1 MFHYL
6 VILLDD
12 TSTSYCHADNPY
24 VEPNLIPIDT
34 LRRAFLFALKSN
46 MNVQLVYPNYELP
59 NVYKEAIFEIDH
71 TNIVPA
77 ELTSD
82 ADVVVLNSIQ
92 QIFEGSPTNI
102 IIRDYFKNIVSS
114 YNQLASL
121 LCKNTNVSIV
131 IKDISSIKEPE
142 LKEYQILMNNLET
155 FIANFIV
162 KGKTLQLSNITDR
175 LTLSKMNNCNAGWRS
190 ITLAPNGKLYVCPSF
205 FYENPENHVGDL
217 YSGIT
222 IKNQQLYKLKYAPL
236 CSICDCFQCKR
247 CVWLNKH
254 LTYEVNTPSHQQC
267 VISHYERNASKK
279 LLDDV
284 RKYGEYLNGINISE
298 INYLDPIEIV
308 KNS

>member
-59 NVYKEAIFEIDH
+59 DVYKEAIFEIDH

-284 RKYGEYLNGINISE
+284 RKYGEYLNGINILE